1 MKTTTA
7 HHATTPRPVQVW
19 ATIRDELRERREAR
33 REYRALARDL
43 ATYTTRSEVDDLLAL
58 VGDENTV
65 EAQQIRRILAQNLQ
79 GHDRRHQL
87 AS

>member
-1 MKTTTA
+1 
-7 HHATTPRPVQVW
+7 
-19 ATIRDELRERREAR
+19 
-33 REYRALARDL
+33 
-43 ATYTTRSEVDDLLAL
+43 